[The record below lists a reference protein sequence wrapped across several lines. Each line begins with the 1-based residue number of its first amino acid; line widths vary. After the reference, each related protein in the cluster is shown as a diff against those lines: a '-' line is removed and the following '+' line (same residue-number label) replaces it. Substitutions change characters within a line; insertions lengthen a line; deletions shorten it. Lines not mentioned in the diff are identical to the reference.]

1 MSFRTQTCRITSG
14 GGTTLT
20 LTLALALTL
29 TLTLALTLTLKLTRY
44 DKSLPILYYKNIGT
58 LRPRGVTAINP
69 PIYIDLQIELAPGS
83 VFKSNAPEWNGLGR
97 SDKFGQIN
105 MGGRQEYMTTED
117 GTQNEATLIFTL
129 MDQRTRAPL
138 GLDSTTGEEL
148 VQFFSFKT
156 LTLTLTLTLTPAL
169 PLTVTAALPLT
180 LAPTPHPHPSPNPNP
195 NPSSPS
201 PSLNP

>member
-1 MSFRTQTCRITSG
+1 M
-14 GGTTLT
+14 
-20 LTLALALTL
+20 
-29 TLTLALTLTLKLTRY
+29 
-44 DKSLPILYYKNIGT
+44 YYKNIGT

-97 SDKFGQIN
+97 SEKFGQIN
-105 MGGRQEYMTTED
+105 MGGRQVADEREDKTDMTTED
-117 GTQNEATLIFTL
+117 GTKNEATFIFTL
-129 MDQRTRAPL
+129 MDQRTRKPL
-138 GLDSTTGEEL
+138 GLDNNTGEEL